1 MTIALAKWELQHFF
15 QVIWSNN
22 DDFITIC
29 QIGPNLIIAFLWLLS
44 SDLVLSLVLAER
56 KS

>member
-1 MTIALAKWELQHFF
+1 MTIALAKWVLQHFF

-29 QIGPNLIIAFLWLLS
+29 QIGPNLIIAFSWLLS